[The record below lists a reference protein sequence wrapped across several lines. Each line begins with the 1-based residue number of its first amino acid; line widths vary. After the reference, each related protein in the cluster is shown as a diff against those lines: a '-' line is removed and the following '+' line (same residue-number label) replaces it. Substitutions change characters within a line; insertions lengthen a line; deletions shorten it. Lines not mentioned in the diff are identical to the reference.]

1 MPVRQYVLSTD
12 SESDYSLSDDST
24 QDAHRQT
31 SSRIGSVALDSPTST
46 GAQRRRQSYERVPRC
61 PPVLVDVQNDTR
73 KQDSNRSANRTR
85 MAFIESYD
93 SEDQTL
99 RPESRVTEGD
109 HDIQSS
115 NKDITVHIDI
125 HAALDVAP
133 HLEQLSRLNR
143 LGRFKEGI
151 TLFNERLAR
160 HLDFFPVVAEY
171 ADLLLEQANFRSLGE
186 LISQVLGSHAKDF
199 EKDQVLL
206 LKLLGSLAGMHSK
219 GALLPA
225 LDTAKEVIKF
235 LEDQDG
241 EDSSDERLTGIQI
254 QLMQTYLSIIVHA
267 SQHSLFLDNEGYE
280 SLLQSMR
287 ELTVERLSP
296 STYPTK
302 KPDTDAHASYEYNSY
317 DDPYDE
323 WAHSMYP
330 DDFDGPYGRAPG
342 VNKWPPYRSRHGR
355 RAAETN
361 NYSFLRSW
369 YDSLV
374 EDGFYWDSNR
384 LLYCTLALMGD
395 AGGRHR
401 LDGIFWQDL
410 FRCPEHTLPQDE
422 QLLLTELD
430 KVSLLAEVSSGQLQ
444 TEYGKFHDKLS
455 DRAQNIASSILSSA
469 PHLVNSRP
477 YLSWMLAE
485 TDARPQAINAGRVDP
500 RTSHNSFISRWQ
512 HRRQIDSK
520 QRSQSTKLQQD
531 TLSQR
536 TLNVIK
542 EESMNL
548 GDYQQQSRA
557 LKAIYRHSD
566 YFSTCLESLQE
577 LGQLQYN
584 VMGDMTGY
592 LSSLIEEYFLIEYFH
607 PPNSKPFREH
617 LAQRLSEFDRQF
629 PYGPDFESTAREKM
643 DIFFFDNPLLKWMQR
658 NVQAALLR
666 SLDRHTEAEV
676 AEMQITVP
684 ELHLPS
690 YFSKQLKIFKSCAG
704 CKDCGSTSGKTR
716 KTYHPAEPAVPA
728 RRAMDSSSAQPNTT
742 TYRVP
747 LVIQSEAN
755 ATEGKEEDVLHVEQ
769 MIRNHRNIRGKE
781 RKPHR
786 RTVMFD
792 ESSTPRYTPQHSVSK
807 DRRSEALANTA
818 PTTIIVEDPNGKAL
832 MFPYDLCHTW
842 KGMEDLIKQAFSG
855 DRNALSQD
863 IARGNY
869 ELLSEDGS
877 IVLPIVWENL
887 VQPGW
892 KVKMQ
897 MKNTQPENKEM
908 DHGDTDTANAEGS
921 HTPENEKDNRP
932 KSYQAVAVEAWSSE
946 EDIAPNPRRED
957 EDV

>member
-1 MPVRQYVLSTD
+1 MPRHQQHIVPWTD
-12 SESDYSLSDDST
+12 SESDYSFSDYST
-24 QDAHRQT
+24 EDAHRET
-31 SSRIGSVALDSPTST
+31 SSRRPSFGSSTLNPGAST
-46 GAQRRRQSYERVPRC
+46 GARRRRRSSEPVPQ
-61 PPVLVDVQNDTR
+61 PPDVIINIKDELR
-73 KQDSNRSANRTR
+73 KKGSNRSTNRTR
-85 MAFIESYD
+85 EAYIDPYESD
-93 SEDQTL
+93 DETFRREVRHLITQEVQL
-99 RPESRVTEGD
+99 LILVQARVTEGE

-115 NKDITVHIDI
+115 NRDITVHIDLYG
-125 HAALDVAP
+125 AMDVAP
-133 HLEQLSRLNR
+133 DLEQLSRLNR

-151 TLFNERLAR
+151 ILFNERLAP

-206 LKLLGSLAGMHSK
+206 LKLLGSLAGIHSK

-241 EDSSDERLTGIQI
+241 EDSSDERLTGIQ
-254 QLMQTYLSIIVHA
+254 
-267 SQHSLFLDNEGYE
+267 
-280 SLLQSMR
+280 
-287 ELTVERLSP
+287 
-296 STYPTK
+296 
-302 KPDTDAHASYEYNSY
+302 PDTDAHASYEYNSY

-401 LDGIFWQDL
+401 LDGISWQDL

-430 KVSLLAEVSSGQLQ
+430 KVSLLAEVSSGQPQ

-584 VMGDMTGY
+584 VMGDMAGY

-842 KGMEDLIKQAFSG
+842 KAFSG